1 MPSLFSGIM
10 GGSGDGPSISN
21 EIIANDMLA
30 GANAAAQGYLYA
42 ALESSTPELKNLFS
56 SNVTQVLQG
65 QQTVSELA
73 LRKNWYSPYKP
84 EEEQLKETFQFS
96 QNFTENHA

>member
-10 GGSGDGPSISN
+10 GGDNAPSITN

-30 GANAAAQGYLYA
+30 GAKAAAQGYLNA
-42 ALESSTPELKNLFS
+42 AIEASTPELKNLFS

-65 QQTVSELA
+65 QQTISELA

-84 EEEQLKETFQFS
+84 EAEQLKETMQFS
-96 QNFTENHA
+96 ENMTRSHA